1 MSGAAP
7 QPHQFSQTKGLRM
20 SAVMTLGTTTLASDL
35 RLPPQARKILA
46 HLEAGKTIT
55 PSKALTIYSIYRLSD
70 CIFKLRNAG
79 HDVVTDNCVDEQG
92 HKYAKYSLRGVKLRK
107 AA

>member
-1 MSGAAP
+1 MKSD
-7 QPHQFSQTKGLRM
+7 T
-20 SAVMTLGTTTLASDL
+20 MTLGTTTLASDL

-55 PSKALTIYSIYRLSD
+55 PAKSLTIYSIYRLSD
-70 CIFKLRNAG
+70 CILKIRRAG
-79 HDVVTDNCVDEQG
+79 HCVITENRQDEQG
-92 HKYAKYSLRGVKLRK
+92 HKYAKYRLATEAEKRAMVAMQK